1 MKMTRRHA
9 TTTVLFTGLVLLLG
23 APAASAHSGPIKLEV
38 TGDGSHDINV
48 LVTLKLPLDRGHLE
62 TGT

>member
-9 TTTVLFTGLVLLLG
+9 TTTVLFTGPVLLLG

-38 TGDGSHDINV
+38 TGDGAS
-48 LVTLKLPLDRGHLE
+48 P
-62 TGT
+62 